1 MVRLVVKFTK
11 GNRTKYISHLDTMRT
26 LHRAFRR
33 AQLPI
38 SYSKGFNP
46 HASISV
52 AAPLSLGIESRA
64 EYADVVIDGEMDI
77 DYLVNALNI
86 ALPADMKIVNAI
98 PINGKMPAAMAAV
111 EFARYSIS
119 FDRAM
124 DLTLCNSII
133 DEIMKNDEI
142 LKMKRSKSGEKLVNI
157 RPFLNSIE
165 ISDTAFENMK
175 FDCMIKSGSNGS
187 LNIDLVSEL
196 LKEYSKGEIKGYAY
210 VTREEI
216 YTLVDGKKIPLD
228 KYFSRK

>member
-1 MVRLVVKFTK
+1 VARLVVKFTK

-52 AAPLSLGIESRA
+52 AAPLSLGIETHA

-86 ALPADMKIVNAI
+86 ALPADMKIVSAI

-119 FDRAM
+119 FDRVM
-124 DLTLCNSII
+124 DPALCNSII

-165 ISDTAFENMK
+165 ISDTAFENVK

-196 LKEYSKGEIKGYAY
+196 LKEYSKGELRGHAN
-210 VTREEI
+210 VTREEV
-216 YTLVDGKKIPLD
+216 YTLIDGKKIPLD